1 MTDIEKFPSLKTDI
15 VFEATGSNIS
25 GIAYDGKHLWQSD
38 AQSDILFKTDMENGK
53 ALHSIPC
60 SNTCSDLSSDGE
72 HLWQIVKTPRWI
84 RCLNPQNGSI
94 LSELKIEP
102 ADCHPSGICVDG
114 NYFWLALSD
123 KGLLQKRS
131 LSNGLVVKQFK
142 VTKQIAGICLAK
154 SKIWFVDKT
163 GYLICIDPQSGN
175 EECRYPLTGMPISL
189 TWDGKQFWYLDCL
202 TKTIR
207 SITLPA

>member
-1 MTDIEKFPSLKTDI
+1 MTDIEKFPSLNPDI
-15 VFEATGSNIS
+15 VFEATGNNIS
-25 GIAYDGKHLWQSD
+25 GIAFDGQYLWQSD
-38 AQSDILFKTDMENGK
+38 AQSDTLFKTDMANGK

-60 SNTCSDLSSDGE
+60 PNTCSDLSSDGS

-102 ADCHPSGICVDG
+102 ADCHPSGICMDG

-142 VTKQIAGICLAK
+142 VTTQIAGICLAEGK
-154 SKIWFVDKT
+154 VWFVDKT
-163 GYLICIDPQSGN
+163 GYLTAIDPTSGN
-175 EECRYPLTGMPISL
+175 EVNRYQLSGMPISL
-189 TWDGKQFWYLDCL
+189 AWDGTRFWYLDCI

-207 SITLPA
+207 SIRLPS